1 MFWALLSCLKSFFC
15 GLHFVLVHWL
25 LEGAPWLRT
34 RGMSRLRSVLVLG
47 KETHRLSPTSPTLC
61 LYADAVSHKRATS
74 QVKTEALICFCCRRH
89 SERVRQTL
97 ESRTVHQASINC
109 SSRHHRTA
117 HILVKCPRSLERPVC
132 SVLRHSRGAGE
143 WCRDQR

>member
-1 MFWALLSCLKSFFC
+1 MFWALRSSLKPFFC
-15 GLHFVLVHWL
+15 CWQFVLVHWL
-25 LEGAPWLRT
+25 PEGVPWLRT
-34 RGMSRLRSVLVLG
+34 GRMSHLQSVLVLG
-47 KETHRLSPTSPTLC
+47 KETHRVPQTSPTSC
-61 LYADAVSHKRATS
+61 LYADVVSHKRATS

-89 SERVRQTL
+89 SERVCQTL
-97 ESRTVHQASINC
+97 ESRTVHRSSINC

-117 HILVKCPRSLERPVC
+117 HIPAKCPRSLEQPVC